1 MRRVH
6 LAPQVHGIDSTLT
19 RVRGVVLPSYIL
31 PCLPGSPFPPGEGE
45 LLCYNTF
52 GRFHVM
58 KNLKG
63 LLGFLLGT
71 GLSLASAQQNVQIT
85 LTLINP
91 ALPEYEM
98 QVVNQNAGGS
108 GWSVD
113 QLHVLYGTA
122 GILQST
128 SVPSG
133 WTAMWDVP
141 WDAIPHNLRFEA
153 NTPADRIAPG
163 GARTFRFKMTTKTPV
178 EDFYIQFRVV
188 NGSDT
193 KEYADRVKILSVLS
207 VPADAPKTGMAIT
220 PSPGGGLQGALQL
233 RYEAPYRVPATE
245 FQLTAFDPNGEER
258 DQLVY
263 PEAPIRQP
271 PHLEHY
277 FLGVVSRQID
287 ATGAGIDGAW
297 TLCASGKEW
306 NGSAFGFANLRWER
320 ENTVFPR
327 PSLCWQ
333 FSPSV
338 RLPDGSRLV
347 QLRLINCGVLPLN
360 GQLAVH
366 LRGGRLLTC
375 GSELAGWR
383 RNFPPDFQTEAT
395 LAPNASREWLLT
407 IPADTPP
414 LRYFYGAFL
423 ANMPDGAPTE
433 FYFAHQEVERPL
445 LVGLIEGAPPNHPV
459 QIRLTSSQTGLQIGF
474 TARTDARSVWQV
486 TPDLAAWVALYSDP
500 AVYQPLWQV
509 RIKPRGAVSQTFME
523 VLIPGGDTLDPYLR
537 MPLILGDVNSDDC
550 IDDADLLAILF
561 AFGQTGNRPEDLNQD
576 GVVDD
581 ADLLLVLFNFGVG
594 C

>member
-6 LAPQVHGIDSTLT
+6 LGRQEHGIYSAPT
-19 RVRGVVLPSYIL
+19 RVRGVVLSSYNL
-31 PCLPGSPFPPGEGE
+31 PCLPGSPSPVGEGA

-52 GRFHVM
+52 RWLREM

-63 LLGFLLGT
+63 FLVFLLVV
-71 GLSLASAQQNVQIT
+71 GLSLAFAQQNVQIT

-98 QVVNQNAGGS
+98 QVVNQNASGS

-141 WDAIPHNLRFEA
+141 WDAIPYNLRFEA

-163 GARTFRFKMTTKTPV
+163 GARTFRFKMTTQTPV

-188 NGSDT
+188 NGTDS
-193 KEYADRVKILSVLS
+193 KEYAERVKVLSVLS

-233 RYEAPYRVPATE
+233 HYEAPYRVPATV
-245 FQLTAFDPNGEER
+245 FQLTAFDSSGQER
-258 DQLVY
+258 DQFVY
-263 PEAPIRQP
+263 PEAPMRQP

-277 FLGVVSRQID
+277 FMGIVPRQID
-287 ATGAGIDGAW
+287 AEGAGINEPW
-297 TLCASGKEW
+297 VLCASGAEW
-306 NGSAFGFANLRWER
+306 NGGAFGFANLRWER
-320 ENTVFPR
+320 ENIAFPR

-347 QLRLINCGVLPLN
+347 QLRLTNCGSQQISGL
-360 GQLAVH
+360 LAVYLH
-366 LRGGRLLTC
+366 GGRLLAC
-375 GSELAGWR
+375 GNELAGWLQ
-383 RNFPPDFQTEAT
+383 NFSPDFQTEAT
-395 LAPNASREWLLT
+395 LAPNTSREWLLT

-423 ANMPDGAPTE
+423 ASLPDGTPTE

-445 LVGLIEGAPPNHPV
+445 LVGHIDGAPTRLPV
-459 QIRLTSSQTGLQIGF
+459 QIQLTSQQTGLLVGF
-474 TARTDARSVWQV
+474 MTRTNAQSVWQA
-486 TPDLAAWVALYSDP
+486 TPDLAAWTALYSDP
-500 AVYQPLWQV
+500 AIYQPLWQV
-509 RIKPRGAVSQTFME
+509 RVKPRGAISQTFTE
-523 VLIPGGDTLDPYLR
+523 VLVPGGDTLDPYLR
-537 MPLILGDVNSDDC
+537 MALILGDVNGDDC

-561 AFGQTGNRPEDLNQD
+561 AFGQTGDRPEDLNQD